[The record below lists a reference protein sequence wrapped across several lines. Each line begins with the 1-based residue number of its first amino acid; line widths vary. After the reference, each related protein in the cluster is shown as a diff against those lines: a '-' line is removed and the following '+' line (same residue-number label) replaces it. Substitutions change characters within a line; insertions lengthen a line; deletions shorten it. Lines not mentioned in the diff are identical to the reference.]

1 MNNQPGQGP
10 QAPNQNPNRRN
21 FFVYAAI
28 ALLIMMLLNAFV
40 MPRVHGANIT
50 EVDYGTF
57 LKMIDGEVEGVTVD
71 AVQIDENGQEII
83 FSAKDETGKETYYST
98 GVFPDAE
105 LVDRLK
111 ANENIRFTKLAPQE
125 NSFLMEFLLTWV
137 LPTLILMLPMIWMMR
152 YMQKKGGGG
161 MFGSEPNRL
170 AGIGSNGG
178 LVYVPNVFI
187 GKGVS
192 LNVRVGKGGNGSWDG
207 EGVSGTESYVKNVS
221 DDITY
226 AFAGGGA
233 GGPGWHLWFT
243 KSGDGNDENYVSGC
257 TSSGEHVIWG
267 LLQGI
272 GARKVRINKS
282 DRSEGPGYPR
292 VFTQVYA
299 CDGGTASSDIASA
312 VVIKGKKVS
321 GSLGSS
327 SHQNRWYP
335 YNLVSSLTNYNGI
348 FDMNYNILSKR
359 STKWCNSSSTW
370 KTARNCQIY
379 SNNFG
384 AGGAAEGDYD
394 EEYFEPISGGSG
406 LAAIKYKPL
415 FAGLGG
421 EAGKVVQIPYA
432 EMPQKT
438 LLFPGKGGNGGK
450 GSNITYHNTANTPGG
465 NGQSS
470 YIKNGTQ
477 IYGGKGASGINP
489 ADDST
494 YSSKFNDDQMPVG
507 GDGLLADV
515 LTNKKVGTGGLG
527 GFSGNNNTMNGL
539 TETIFEDGALV
550 SGFNKIFGAGS
561 GGGGASAAAD
571 STGSV
576 QLGDGGNG
584 ASGLVFIQW

>member
-1 MNNQPGQGP
+1 MKASQKKIYEKRIAGFSL
-10 QAPNQNPNRRN
+10 AEALITLLIIC
-21 FFVYAAI
+21 VIAI
-28 ALLIMMLLNAFV
+28 ASAPVITKKHRAKMNV
-40 MPRVHGANIT
+40 PHGAFACYWKDNQLVSKYVINGVVSDGKVIYDT
-50 EVDYGTF
+50 EEGRDGCEFNPPSNAKNFVATIVGGGGGGSGSATIQTDSQVIQNYGTAGDYIYKTPQSG
-57 LKMIDGEVEGVTVD
+57 LYTM
-71 AVQIDENGQEII
+71 
-83 FSAKDETGKETYYST
+83 
-98 GVFPDAE
+98 
-105 LVDRLK
+105 LV
-111 ANENIRFTKLAPQE
+111 
-125 NSFLMEFLLTWV
+125 V
-137 LPTLILMLPMIWMMR
+137 GGGG
-152 YMQKKGGGG
+152 GGGG

-438 LLFPGKGGNGGK
+438 LLLPGKGGNGGK

-550 SGFNKIFGAGS
+550 SSFNKIFGAGS